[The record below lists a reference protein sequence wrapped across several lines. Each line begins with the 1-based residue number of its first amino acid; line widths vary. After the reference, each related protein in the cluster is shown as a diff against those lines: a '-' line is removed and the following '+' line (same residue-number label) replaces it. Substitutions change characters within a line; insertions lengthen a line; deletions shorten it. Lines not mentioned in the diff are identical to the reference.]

1 MAYNLGGKRKKRNQI
16 LLYTSLSRIL
26 TLVDTYMVGYL
37 YRVRSRILTLVDTN
51 MVGYLYR
58 VRSRILT
65 LVDSNVVWSY
75 SGLLGRTKKFQI

>member
-37 YRVRSRILTLVDTN
+37 YRVRSRILTLVD
-51 MVGYLYR
+51 
-58 VRSRILT
+58 
-65 LVDSNVVWSY
+65 SNVVWSY